1 MGDIANDEQGQ
12 ATAHNPVRKRQRSP
26 LAFPYSDLQRAIEL
40 CDKLAFL
47 GGSSSVELTQLALAL
62 NQTADGG
69 TFRGRIGAARHFGLA
84 EFNTVTAKL
93 TPLGQAIL
101 EPMSAPASKVDAFL
115 RVPLYAKL
123 YEHYQGYP
131 LPPPAAIERQLTMM
145 GLPQKQVERA
155 RQVFAASVDTA
166 GFINSNGRFVK
177 PVVAARADPSSD
189 TGQNSGQIP
198 PDDQRPDPNK
208 GKRGG
213 GGNDGDG
220 KDHPLI
226 NGLLMTLPTP
236 GGEWDKT
243 GRKAW
248 LKMAASI
255 FDNLYKLPAEEAP
268 ASEEAEID
276 IDALI
281 DGNKN
286 GD

>member
-1 MGDIANDEQGQ
+1 MGDTANDEQGE
-12 ATAHNPVRKRQRSP
+12 ATALNPVRKRQRSP
-26 LAFPYSDLQRAIEL
+26 LAFPYSDLQRAIDL
-40 CDKLAFL
+40 ADKIVFL
-47 GGSSSVELTQLALAL
+47 GGAAPVELTQLAAAV

-84 EFNTVTAKL
+84 DYNTETARI
-93 TPLGQAIL
+93 TDLGKAIL
-101 EPMSAPASKVDAFL
+101 DPITAPAAKVDAFL

-131 LPPPAAIERQLTMM
+131 LPPAAAIERQLTMM

-166 GFINSNGRFVK
+166 GFVNTNGRFVK
-177 PVVAARADPSSD
+177 PVVSARADPSGAGSG
-189 TGQNSGQIP
+189 TGKHTP
-198 PDDQRPDPNK
+198 PEQDLAE
-208 GKRGG
+208 KREETGG
-213 GGNDGDG
+213 GGGGGGG

-226 NGLLMTLPTP
+226 NGLLVTLPTP
-236 GGEWDKT
+236 GGVWAVE

-255 FDNLYKLPAEEAP
+255 FDMIYTKAESAT
-268 ASEEAEID
+268 AGNHQEID
-276 IDALI
+276 IDNLI
-281 DGNKN
+281 GGDEN